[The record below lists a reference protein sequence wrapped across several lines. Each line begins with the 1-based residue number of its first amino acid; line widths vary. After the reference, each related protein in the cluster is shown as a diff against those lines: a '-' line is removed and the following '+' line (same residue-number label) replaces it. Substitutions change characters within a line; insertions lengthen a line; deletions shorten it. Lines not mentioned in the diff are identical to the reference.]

1 MGRKEPA
8 HKQSVAPPGGW
19 PTKSKIPR
27 ADEPVK
33 VAEKRPGSL
42 DIDTNEISKRRPV
55 WRFADIDL
63 AGDWNPATITP
74 AALTTLIDK
83 LRSFESMTI
92 GEIFSP
98 GGEHGKRYDPGKMPP
113 AARSRLTEIN
123 RDDETEIVRL
133 RCGNKPRLYGFLRE
147 HVFHI
152 LWWDPEHQVWP
163 TPKRNT

>member
-1 MGRKEPA
+1 MGRNSPQR
-8 HKQSVAPPGGW
+8 KQPVAPQGGW
-19 PTKSKIPR
+19 STRGKVPR
-27 ADEPVK
+27 TEEPVK
-33 VAEKRPGSL
+33 VGGKRPSSL
-42 DIDTNEISKRRPV
+42 DIDIDEINKRRPV

-63 AGDWNPATITP
+63 GGDWNPATITP
-74 AALTTLIDK
+74 AALVTLIDK

-92 GEIFSP
+92 GEIFTP
-98 GGEHGKRYDPGKMPP
+98 GSEHGKRYDPAEMPS
-113 AARSRLTEIN
+113 AARNRLTEIN